1 MRKIQRIDP
10 NGYTSFVKQINI
22 VKDNY
27 HGKVFEGNECTKIL
41 KNLSNL
47 EQCLKESEHSKLL
60 LDTLKSLKQFFEC
73 CCGTSVTGDW
83 RRSIQEVKSN
93 WSLLHHNY
101 KMTVPNKVHIITDH
115 VEDYID
121 ATGHGLGTTSDQI
134 VEACHSQLNK
144 RLVSSNY
151 WVKELTSEIHGI
163 KLFKAI
169 LHFNSYN
176 I

>member
-1 MRKIQRIDP
+1 M
-10 NGYTSFVKQINI
+10 
-22 VKDNY
+22 
-27 HGKVFEGNECTKIL
+27 IL
-41 KNLSNL
+41 KNIDNL
-47 EQCLKESEHSKLL
+47 EKCLNESGHTQLL
-60 LDTLKSLKQFFEC
+60 LNTLKSLKQFLEC
-73 CCGTSVTGDW
+73 CSGTKVTGDW
-83 RRSIQEVKSN
+83 RRSIRSN
-93 WSLLHHNY
+93 WSILHQEY
-101 KMTVPNKVHIITDH
+101 KMTIPNKVHIIIDH

-121 ATGHGLGTTSDQI
+121 ATGHGLGTTRDQM

-151 WVKELTSEIHGI
+151 WVKDLTSEIHGI

>member
-1 MRKIQRIDP
+1 MKIRD
-10 NGYTSFVKQINI
+10 
-22 VKDNY
+22 D
-27 HGKVFEGNECTKIL
+27 NECMCDVCEKNCKNKVALKDHKKI
-41 KNLSNL
+41 
-47 EQCLKESEHSKLL
+47 HSKPV
-60 LDTLKSLKQFFEC
+60 EC
-73 CCGTSVTGDW
+73 NLCQKKFLTKVNLNKHVM
-83 RRSIQEVKSN
+83 RV
-93 WSLLHHNY
+93 
-101 KMTVPNKVHIITDH
+101 TVPNKVHIIIDH

-121 ATGHGLGTTSDQI
+121 ATGHGLGTTIDQI

-151 WVKELTSEIHGI
+151 WVKDLTSEIHGI